1 MTPIQKTMRLT
12 NLDISKIL
20 FLDIETV
27 TEVYKFD
34 DLDDTT
40 ADLYL
45 KKNKYLQER
54 DDLSND
60 EIYERAGVFAEFG
73 KIVCISVGVV
83 RTNALGEK
91 TMNMKSF
98 FGHDEA
104 KLLEEF
110 TDMLKTSYNMP
121 KHSMCGHNAKEFDFP
136 FLARRMLLNGID
148 IPNILDIAGKK
159 PWEVNLLDTMEL
171 WKFGDY
177 KHYTS
182 IALLCHI
189 FKVPTPKDDI
199 SGADVARV
207 YYEDDD
213 LERIAIYCEKDV
225 IALIQ
230 LFLKFR
236 NQSLVK
242 EENIG

>member
-1 MTPIQKTMRLT
+1 MRLQKT
-12 NLDISKIL
+12 NIEKIL

-27 TEVYKFD
+27 PETYKFS
-34 DLDDTT
+34 DLDEKT

-45 KKNKYLQER
+45 QKNRFLIDR

-60 EIYERAGVFAEFG
+60 EVYERAGVFAEFG
-73 KIVCISVGVV
+73 KIVCISCGVV
-83 RTNALGEK
+83 SEK
-91 TMNMKSF
+91 ITGKQIRMKSF
-98 FGHDEA
+98 ASHDEK
-104 KLLEEF
+104 KLLQDF
-110 TDMLKTSYNMP
+110 ADMLTGYYNSP
-121 KHSMCGHNAKEFDFP
+121 NHSLCGHNAKEFDFP
-136 FLARRMLLNGID
+136 FIARRMLLNGID

-207 YYEDDD
+207 YYEEDD
-213 LERIAIYCEKDV
+213 LDRITVYCEKDV

-236 NQSLVK
+236 NEGLVK
-242 EENIG
+242 EENIIS

>member
-1 MTPIQKTMRLT
+1 
-12 NLDISKIL
+12 
-20 FLDIETV
+20 
-27 TEVYKFD
+27 
-34 DLDDTT
+34 
-40 ADLYL
+40 
-45 KKNKYLQER
+45 
-54 DDLSND
+54 
-60 EIYERAGVFAEFG
+60 
-73 KIVCISVGVV
+73 
-83 RTNALGEK
+83 
-91 TMNMKSF
+91 
-98 FGHDEA
+98 
-104 KLLEEF
+104 
-110 TDMLKTSYNMP
+110 
-121 KHSMCGHNAKEFDFP
+121 
-136 FLARRMLLNGID
+136 MLLNCID

-213 LERIAIYCEKDV
+213 IERIAIYCEKDV

-236 NQSLVK
+236 NEGLVK
-242 EENIG
+242 EENIN